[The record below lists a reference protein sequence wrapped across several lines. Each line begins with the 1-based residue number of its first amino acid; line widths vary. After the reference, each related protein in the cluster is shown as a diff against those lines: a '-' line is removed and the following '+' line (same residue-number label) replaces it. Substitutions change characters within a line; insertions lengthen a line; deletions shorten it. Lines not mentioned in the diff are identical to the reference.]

1 MDEQKIPAT
10 FSKVIQSISVIVEG
24 QERVISVVEA
34 LLREAKNLFPDNK
47 NMVILNSRIEFMSEK
62 LEKLAGECSAC
73 RDRITSKIEGTAAAL
88 DERSDQWRDSLN
100 NSNREHVAIR
110 DSVLDKVSE
119 RQKEY
124 NTRLRSLESVAA
136 NLDKQIAVMALKVG
150 TITAFITSV
159 LTAFAIHIATK
170 G

>member
-1 MDEQKIPAT
+1 MDEQKIPTT

-34 LLREAKNLFPDNK
+34 LLKETKDLFPDNK

-62 LEKLAGECSAC
+62 FEKLAAECGVY
-73 RDRITSKIEGTAAAL
+73 RERIMSKIEGTAAAL
-88 DERSDQWRDSLN
+88 DEKSDQWRDSLN
-100 NSNREHVAIR
+100 SSNREHVIIR

-124 NTRLRSLESVAA
+124 NIRLRSLESVAA

-159 LTAFAIHIATK
+159 LTAFAIHIVTK